1 MSKSPNAEKQLL
13 QMLNEAEHFI
23 SLISEYQ
30 QYPELHLF
38 VSRPEIVE
46 AIPIPLGE
54 RAQLLHFLSVI
65 WHRARSQ
72 AQRLLELY
80 HREQVKGNKG

>member
-1 MSKSPNAEKQLL
+1 MQSIKAEKSML

-30 QYPELHLF
+30 QYPELQLF

-54 RAQLLHFLSVI
+54 LAQILNYLSII

-80 HREQVKGNKG
+80 HREQVKENKG